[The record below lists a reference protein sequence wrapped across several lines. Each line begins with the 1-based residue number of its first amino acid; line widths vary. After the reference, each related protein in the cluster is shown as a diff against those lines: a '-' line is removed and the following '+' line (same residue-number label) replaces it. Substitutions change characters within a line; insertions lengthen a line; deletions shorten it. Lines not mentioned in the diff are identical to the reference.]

1 MLSEK
6 KGADTEEWELGE
18 AIWNIYILADQK
30 LKQEAEGER
39 ERVRE
44 EDRERRMDSRW
55 ENGNGT
61 YKQGGCSQRK
71 LP

>member
-6 KGADTEEWELGE
+6 KGTDTEEWELGE

-30 LKQEAEGER
+30 LKQEAEKREGESKRRGQRENDGQQMGER
-39 ERVRE
+39 EQ
-44 EDRERRMDSRW
+44 
-55 ENGNGT
+55 NLQT
-61 YKQGGCSQRK
+61 GGCSQRK